1 MMQTDRRAFLL
12 KEFEWSRDS
21 AYRGRLYKIDDAAV
35 FKTSTPR
42 NDKGTKI
49 INVDDAAEHAVR

>member
-1 MMQTDRRAFLL
+1 MDCQKD
-12 KEFEWSRDS
+12 FEWSRDS

-49 INVDDAAEHAVR
+49 INGFSKMIEHAVKR